1 MRASTLAF
9 MLVAASLAIAMN
21 ARVRADNAGF
31 ALAPKSSSIAID
43 ARGLSALLAA
53 GNASSIRPVLEAVA
67 GRDAVVTFDALS
79 RRCNEGA
86 DTIAHDV
93 FSGRVAFSLSTV
105 EIADAAKHARQG
117 EVRVETQTVWMF
129 GIEAD
134 NMRCERALTLL
145 GAKFRSPGWF
155 DAAAE
160 HLIIRRASGW
170 LLIAPMPHGE
180 ALLEAAS
187 KRIAVEDASVSLLGE
202 ALMQQL
208 LVSDAPVRMFVRHEH
223 PIGGATCVGIRARTE
238 GGTRGLRAEIDGVY
252 DSAPIGRQGEE
263 AALDPHVVRA
273 FEDRAVMVLSN
284 PCTGALSKGN
294 AYWLAL
300 LPELASAP
308 AMRANLSGERVM
320 LVGQCSKHVMPAMA
334 VAWRVEDAEQAKGDQ
349 EQFMQGIMCGL
360 TRANDV
366 KGDAKSDLTND
377 VTSDLKSDVK
387 AAAPALGQFFDRYLG
402 KPFKMSDA
410 ALCWETVA
418 TPCGGWQVYAN
429 DPEWLT
435 DVSARLTTSSC
446 IEGERPNACGLG
458 FCDGP
463 RAATLMRRWRPFAS
477 DTSPADM
484 HNRVLHG
491 IHAIANMMEQLGRV
505 RFQYDAPSAGCIHA
519 VIDFEPLGTLE
530 PSRAALEPS
539 RETLEPSRGT
549 FDRAAGV
556 R

>member
-9 MLVAASLAIAMN
+9 MLIAASLAMAMN

-86 DTIAHDV
+86 DTIAHEV

-105 EIADAAKHARQG
+105 EVADAVKLARQG

-223 PIGGATCVGIRARTE
+223 PIGGATCIGIRARTE

-252 DSAPIGRQGEE
+252 DSAPIGRQGGE
-263 AALDPHVVRA
+263 AALDPHVVKA

-284 PCTGALSKGN
+284 PCTGALSKGD

-366 KGDAKSDLTND
+366 KGDTKND
-377 VTSDLKSDVK
+377 VTSDTKSDVK

-402 KPFKMSDA
+402 KPFKLSDA
-410 ALCWETVA
+410 VLCWETVA

-446 IEGERPNACGLG
+446 IDGERPNACGLG

-463 RAATLMRRWRPFAS
+463 RAATLLRRWRPFAS

-505 RFQYDAPSAGCIHA
+505 RFEYHAPCAGCIRA

-530 PSRAALEPS
+530 PSRGTLEPS
-539 RETLEPSRGT
+539 RET

>member
-105 EIADAAKHARQG
+105 EIADAVKLARQG

-170 LLIAPMPHGE
+170 LLMAPMPHGE

-202 ALMQQL
+202 PLMQQL

-252 DSAPIGRQGEE
+252 DSAPIGRQGGE
-263 AALDPHVVRA
+263 AALDPHVVKA

-284 PCTGALSKGN
+284 PCTGALSKGD

-320 LVGQCSKHVMPAMA
+320 LVGQCSKYLMPAMA

-349 EQFMQGIMCGL
+349 EHFMQGIMCGL

-366 KGDAKSDLTND
+366 KGD
-377 VTSDLKSDVK
+377 VTSDVKSDVK

-402 KPFKMSDA
+402 KPFKLSDA
-410 ALCWETVA
+410 VLCWETVA

-463 RAATLMRRWRPFAS
+463 RAATLLRRWRPFAS
-477 DTSPADM
+477 DTAPADM

-505 RFQYDAPSAGCIHA
+505 RFEYDAPCAGCIHA

-530 PSRAALEPS
+530 PWRENLEPS
-539 RETLEPSRGT
+539 RET
-549 FDRAAGV
+549 FDRAAGA

>member
-9 MLVAASLAIAMN
+9 MLIAASLAMAMN

-105 EIADAAKHARQG
+105 EVADAVKLARQG

-223 PIGGATCVGIRARTE
+223 PIGGATCIGIRARTE

-252 DSAPIGRQGEE
+252 DSAPIGRQGGE
-263 AALDPHVVRA
+263 AALDPHVVKA

-284 PCTGALSKGN
+284 PCTGALSKGD

-320 LVGQCSKHVMPAMA
+320 LVGQCSKHLMPAMA

-366 KGDAKSDLTND
+366 KGDTKND
-377 VTSDLKSDVK
+377 VTSDTKSDVK

-402 KPFKMSDA
+402 KPFKLSDA
-410 ALCWETVA
+410 VLCWETVA

-446 IEGERPNACGLG
+446 IDGERPNACGLG

-463 RAATLMRRWRPFAS
+463 RAATLLRRWRPFAS

-505 RFQYDAPSAGCIHA
+505 RFEYHAPCAGCIRA

-530 PSRAALEPS
+530 PSRGTLEPS
-539 RETLEPSRGT
+539 RET

>member
-1 MRASTLAF
+1 
-9 MLVAASLAIAMN
+9 
-21 ARVRADNAGF
+21 
-31 ALAPKSSSIAID
+31 
-43 ARGLSALLAA
+43 
-53 GNASSIRPVLEAVA
+53 
-67 GRDAVVTFDALS
+67 
-79 RRCNEGA
+79 
-86 DTIAHDV
+86 
-93 FSGRVAFSLSTV
+93 
-105 EIADAAKHARQG
+105 
-117 EVRVETQTVWMF
+117 
-129 GIEAD
+129 
-134 NMRCERALTLL
+134 
-145 GAKFRSPGWF
+145 
-155 DAAAE
+155 
-160 HLIIRRASGW
+160 
-170 LLIAPMPHGE
+170 MPHGE

-202 ALMQQL
+202 PLMQQL

-252 DSAPIGRQGEE
+252 DSAPIGRQGGE
-263 AALDPHVVRA
+263 AALDPHVVKA

-284 PCTGALSKGN
+284 PCTGALSKGDG
-294 AYWLAL
+294 YWLAL

-320 LVGQCSKHVMPAMA
+320 LVGQCSKYLMPAMA

-349 EQFMQGIMCGL
+349 EHFMQGIMCGL

-366 KGDAKSDLTND
+366 KGDAKSD
-377 VTSDLKSDVK
+377 VTSDTKSDVRSDVK

-402 KPFKMSDA
+402 KPFKLSDA
-410 ALCWETVA
+410 VLCWETVA

-463 RAATLMRRWRPFAS
+463 RAATLLRRWRPFAS
-477 DTSPADM
+477 DTAPADM

-505 RFQYDAPSAGCIHA
+505 RFEYHAPCAGCIHA

-530 PSRAALEPS
+530 PWRENLEPS
-539 RETLEPSRGT
+539 RET

>member
-105 EIADAAKHARQG
+105 EIADAVKLARQG

-202 ALMQQL
+202 PLMQQL

-252 DSAPIGRQGEE
+252 DSAPIGRQGGE
-263 AALDPHVVRA
+263 AALDPHVVKA

-284 PCTGALSKGN
+284 PCTGALSKGDG
-294 AYWLAL
+294 YWLAL

-349 EQFMQGIMCGL
+349 EHFMQGIMCGL

-366 KGDAKSDLTND
+366 KGDAKND
-377 VTSDLKSDVK
+377 VTSDVKSDVK

-402 KPFKMSDA
+402 KPFKLSDA
-410 ALCWETVA
+410 VLCWETVA

-463 RAATLMRRWRPFAS
+463 RAATLLRRWRPFAS
-477 DTSPADM
+477 DTAPADM

-505 RFQYDAPSAGCIHA
+505 RFEYHAPCAGCIHA

-530 PSRAALEPS
+530 PWRENLEPS
-539 RETLEPSRGT
+539 RET

>member
-1 MRASTLAF
+1 
-9 MLVAASLAIAMN
+9 MN

-105 EIADAAKHARQG
+105 EIADAVKLARQG

-170 LLIAPMPHGE
+170 LLMAPMPHGE

-202 ALMQQL
+202 PLMQQL

-252 DSAPIGRQGEE
+252 DSAPIGRQGGE
-263 AALDPHVVRA
+263 AALDPHVVKA

-284 PCTGALSKGN
+284 PCTGALSKGD

-320 LVGQCSKHVMPAMA
+320 LVGQCSKYLMPAMA

-349 EQFMQGIMCGL
+349 EHFMQGIMCGL

-366 KGDAKSDLTND
+366 KGD
-377 VTSDLKSDVK
+377 VTSDVKSDVK

-402 KPFKMSDA
+402 KPFKLSDA
-410 ALCWETVA
+410 VLCWETVA

-463 RAATLMRRWRPFAS
+463 RAATLLRRWRPFAS
-477 DTSPADM
+477 DTAPADM

-505 RFQYDAPSAGCIHA
+505 RFEYDAPCAGCIHA

-530 PSRAALEPS
+530 PW